1 MKNGNWYITETM
13 NFGINDIKKLRIM
26 ESLDKFN
33 EVTNSQKMTYDEYK
47 AIQAEVVKNLQTLD
61 ADHQAQLRL
70 ALEERNERLA
80 KLQEVYFR
88 AKSDFNNAVHDVE
101 LVFNSAI
108 KSLNSLHK
116 SKCVEQYNIRD
127 MANVIFTR
135 QFRKYPEITD
145 TPAFVD
151 DLADIEPNVELDTQ
165 EGGEDG
171 ESE

>member
-1 MKNGNWYITETM
+1 
-13 NFGINDIKKLRIM
+13 M

-47 AIQAEVVKNLQTLD
+47 AIQAEVVKNLQALE
-61 ADHQAQLRL
+61 ADHQEQLRL

-88 AKSDFNNAVHDVE
+88 AKSDFNNAIHDVE
-101 LVFNSAI
+101 LVFQSAI

-127 MANVIFTR
+127 MANVVFTR
-135 QFRKYPEITD
+135 QFRHYPEITD

-151 DLADIEPNVELDTQ
+151 DLGDIEPNVELDTQ
-165 EGGEDG
+165 EGGDNG

>member
-1 MKNGNWYITETM
+1 
-13 NFGINDIKKLRIM
+13 M

-33 EVTNSQKMTYDEYK
+33 EVTNSKRMTYDEYK
-47 AIQAEVVKNLQTLD
+47 AIQAEVVKNLQALN

-70 ALEERNERLA
+70 ALEERNQRLS

-88 AKSDFNNAVHDVE
+88 AKSDFNNAVNDVE
-101 LVFNSAI
+101 LVFHSAI
-108 KSLNSLHK
+108 KSLNNLHK

-127 MANVIFTR
+127 MANVVFTR
-135 QFRKYPEITD
+135 QFRHYPEITD
-145 TPAFVD
+145 TSAFVD
-151 DLADIEPNVELDTQ
+151 DLEDIEPNVELDPQ

>member
-1 MKNGNWYITETM
+1 
-13 NFGINDIKKLRIM
+13 M

-47 AIQAEVVKNLQTLD
+47 AIQAEVVKNLQALN
-61 ADHQAQLRL
+61 ADHQEQLRL

-80 KLQEVYFR
+80 KLQDVYFR

-135 QFRKYPEITD
+135 QFRRYPEITD

>member
-1 MKNGNWYITETM
+1 
-13 NFGINDIKKLRIM
+13 M

-33 EVTNSQKMTYDEYK
+33 EVTNSQMMTYDEYK
-47 AIQAEVVKNLQTLD
+47 AIQAEVVKNLQTLN

-101 LVFNSAI
+101 LVFISAI

-135 QFRKYPEITD
+135 QFRRYPEITD

-171 ESE
+171 E

>member
-1 MKNGNWYITETM
+1 
-13 NFGINDIKKLRIM
+13 M

-47 AIQAEVVKNLQTLD
+47 AIQAEVVKNLQALD
-61 ADHQAQLRL
+61 ADHQEQLRL
-70 ALEERNERLA
+70 ALEERDQRYAN
-80 KLQEVYFR
+80 LQEVYFR
-88 AKSDFNNAVHDVE
+88 AKSDFNNAIHDVE
-101 LVFNSAI
+101 LVFQSAI

-127 MANVIFTR
+127 MANVVFTR
-135 QFRKYPEITD
+135 QFRHYPEITD

-151 DLADIEPNVELDTQ
+151 DLADIEPNVELDQ
-165 EGGEDG
+165 QKGGNNG

>member
-1 MKNGNWYITETM
+1 
-13 NFGINDIKKLRIM
+13 M

-33 EVTNSQKMTYDEYK
+33 EVTNSKRMTYDEYK
-47 AIQAEVVKNLQTLD
+47 AIQAEVVKNLQALD
-61 ADHQAQLRL
+61 ADHQEQLRL
-70 ALEERNERLA
+70 ALEERNQRYA

-88 AKSDFNNAVHDVE
+88 AKSDFNNAIHDVE
-101 LVFNSAI
+101 LVFQSAI

-127 MANVIFTR
+127 MANVVFTR
-135 QFRKYPEITD
+135 QFRHYPEITD

-151 DLADIEPNVELDTQ
+151 DLGDIEPNVELDPQ
-165 EGGEDG
+165 EGGNNG

>member
-1 MKNGNWYITETM
+1 
-13 NFGINDIKKLRIM
+13 M

-33 EVTNSQKMTYDEYK
+33 EVTNSQRMTYDEYK
-47 AIQAEVVKNLQTLD
+47 AIQAEVVKNLQALE
-61 ADHQAQLRL
+61 ADHQEQLRL
-70 ALEERNERLA
+70 ALEERDQRYA

-88 AKSDFNNAVHDVE
+88 AKSDFNNAIHDVE
-101 LVFNSAI
+101 LVFQSAI
-108 KSLNSLHK
+108 KSLNNLHK

-135 QFRKYPEITD
+135 QFRRYPEITD

>member
-1 MKNGNWYITETM
+1 
-13 NFGINDIKKLRIM
+13 M

-47 AIQAEVVKNLQTLD
+47 AIQAEVVKNLQALD
-61 ADHQAQLRL
+61 ADHQEQLRL
-70 ALEERNERLA
+70 ALEERDQRYA

-88 AKSDFNNAVHDVE
+88 AKSDFNNAIHDVE
-101 LVFNSAI
+101 LVFQSAI
-108 KSLNSLHK
+108 KSLNNLHK
-116 SKCVEQYNIRD
+116 STCVEQYNIRD

-135 QFRKYPEITD
+135 QFRRYPEITD
-145 TPAFVD
+145 TPTFAD

-171 ESE
+171 E

>member
-1 MKNGNWYITETM
+1 
-13 NFGINDIKKLRIM
+13 M

-47 AIQAEVVKNLQTLD
+47 AIQAEVVKNLQALE
-61 ADHQAQLRL
+61 ADHQEQLRL
-70 ALEERNERLA
+70 ALEERDQRYA

-88 AKSDFNNAVHDVE
+88 AKSDFNNAIHDVE
-101 LVFNSAI
+101 LVFQSAI
-108 KSLNSLHK
+108 KSLNNLHK

-135 QFRKYPEITD
+135 QFRRYPEITD
-145 TPAFVD
+145 TPTFAD

-171 ESE
+171 E

>member
-1 MKNGNWYITETM
+1 
-13 NFGINDIKKLRIM
+13 M

-47 AIQAEVVKNLQTLD
+47 AIQAEVVKNLQALD
-61 ADHQAQLRL
+61 ADHQEQLRL

-151 DLADIEPNVELDTQ
+151 DLADIEPDVELDPQ

>member
-1 MKNGNWYITETM
+1 
-13 NFGINDIKKLRIM
+13 M

-33 EVTNSQKMTYDEYK
+33 EVTNSKRMTYDEYK
-47 AIQAEVVKNLQTLD
+47 AIQAEVVKNLQALE
-61 ADHQAQLRL
+61 ADHQEQLRL

-88 AKSDFNNAVHDVE
+88 AKSDFNNAIHDVE
-101 LVFNSAI
+101 LVFQSAI

-135 QFRKYPEITD
+135 QFRRYPEITD

-151 DLADIEPNVELDTQ
+151 DLGDIEPNVELDPQ
-165 EGGEDG
+165 EGGNNG

>member
-1 MKNGNWYITETM
+1 
-13 NFGINDIKKLRIM
+13 M

-33 EVTNSQKMTYDEYK
+33 EVTNSKRMTYDEYK
-47 AIQAEVVKNLQTLD
+47 AIQAEVVKNLQALD

>member
-1 MKNGNWYITETM
+1 
-13 NFGINDIKKLRIM
+13 M

-47 AIQAEVVKNLQTLD
+47 AIQAEVVKNLQALD
-61 ADHQAQLRL
+61 ADHQEQLRL

-88 AKSDFNNAVHDVE
+88 AKSDFNNAIHDVE
-101 LVFNSAI
+101 LVFQSAI

-135 QFRKYPEITD
+135 QFRRYPEITD

-151 DLADIEPNVELDTQ
+151 DLADIEPNVELEPQ

>member
-1 MKNGNWYITETM
+1 
-13 NFGINDIKKLRIM
+13 M

-47 AIQAEVVKNLQTLD
+47 AIQAEVVKNLQALD
-61 ADHQAQLRL
+61 ADHQEQLRL
-70 ALEERNERLA
+70 ALEERDQRYA

-88 AKSDFNNAVHDVE
+88 AKSDFNNAIHDVE
-101 LVFNSAI
+101 LVFQLAI
-108 KSLNSLHK
+108 KSLNNLHK

-127 MANVIFTR
+127 MANVVFTR
-135 QFRKYPEITD
+135 QFRRYPEITD

-151 DLADIEPNVELDTQ
+151 DLADIEPKVELDPQ
-165 EGGEDG
+165 EGGEDV

>member
-1 MKNGNWYITETM
+1 
-13 NFGINDIKKLRIM
+13 M
-26 ESLDKFN
+26 ESINKFN

-47 AIQAEVVKNLQTLD
+47 AIQAEVVKNLQALD
-61 ADHQAQLRL
+61 ADHQEQLRL
-70 ALEERNERLA
+70 ALEERDQRYA

-101 LVFNSAI
+101 LVFQSAI
-108 KSLNSLHK
+108 KSLNNLHK

-145 TPAFVD
+145 TPTFAD
-151 DLADIEPNVELDTQ
+151 DLADIEPNVELEAQ
-165 EGGEDG
+165 EGGDNG

>member
-1 MKNGNWYITETM
+1 
-13 NFGINDIKKLRIM
+13 M

-33 EVTNSQKMTYDEYK
+33 EVTNSQNMTYDEYK
-47 AIQAEVVKNLQTLD
+47 AIQTEVVKNLQALN
-61 ADHQAQLRL
+61 ADHQEQLRL

-80 KLQEVYFR
+80 KLQDVYFR
-88 AKSDFNNAVHDVE
+88 AKSDFNNAVHDLE
-101 LVFNSAI
+101 LVFQSAI

-127 MANVIFTR
+127 MANMVFTR
-135 QFRKYPEITD
+135 QFRNYPEISD

-151 DLADIEPNVELDTQ
+151 DLADIEPNVELDQQ

>member
-1 MKNGNWYITETM
+1 
-13 NFGINDIKKLRIM
+13 M

-47 AIQAEVVKNLQTLD
+47 AIQAEVVKNLQALE
-61 ADHQAQLRL
+61 ADHQEQLRL
-70 ALEERNERLA
+70 ALEERNQRYA

-88 AKSDFNNAVHDVE
+88 AKSDFNNAIHDVE
-101 LVFNSAI
+101 LVFQSAI

-135 QFRKYPEITD
+135 QFRRYPEITD

-171 ESE
+171 E

>member
-1 MKNGNWYITETM
+1 MDS
-13 NFGINDIKKLRIM
+13 IN
-26 ESLDKFN
+26 KFN

-47 AIQAEVVKNLQTLD
+47 AIQAEVVKNLQALD
-61 ADHQAQLRL
+61 ADHQEQLRL
-70 ALEERNERLA
+70 ALEERDQRYA

-88 AKSDFNNAVHDVE
+88 AKSDFNNAIHDVE
-101 LVFNSAI
+101 LVFQSAI
-108 KSLNSLHK
+108 KSLNNLHK

-127 MANVIFTR
+127 MANVVFTR
-135 QFRKYPEITD
+135 QFRHYPEITD

-151 DLADIEPNVELDTQ
+151 DLADIEPNVELDPQ

>member
-1 MKNGNWYITETM
+1 MDS
-13 NFGINDIKKLRIM
+13 IN
-26 ESLDKFN
+26 KFN
-33 EVTNSQKMTYDEYK
+33 ELTNSQKMTYDEYK
-47 AIQAEVVKNLQTLD
+47 AIQAEVVKNLQALD
-61 ADHQAQLRL
+61 ADHQEQLRL
-70 ALEERNERLA
+70 ALEERNQRLA
-80 KLQEVYFR
+80 NLQEVYFR
-88 AKSDFNNAVHDVE
+88 AKSDFNNAVNDVE
-101 LVFNSAI
+101 LVFRSAI
-108 KSLNSLHK
+108 KSLNGLHK

-151 DLADIEPNVELDTQ
+151 DLADIEPDVELDQQ

>member
-1 MKNGNWYITETM
+1 
-13 NFGINDIKKLRIM
+13 M

-47 AIQAEVVKNLQTLD
+47 AIQAEVVKNLQALE
-61 ADHQAQLRL
+61 ADHQEQLRL
-70 ALEERNERLA
+70 ALEERDQRYA

-88 AKSDFNNAVHDVE
+88 AKSDFNNAIHDVE
-101 LVFNSAI
+101 LVFQSAI
-108 KSLNSLHK
+108 KSLNNMHK

-127 MANVIFTR
+127 MANVVFTR
-135 QFRKYPEITD
+135 QFRHYPEITD
-145 TPAFVD
+145 TPTFAD
-151 DLADIEPNVELDTQ
+151 DLADIEPNVELEAQ

>member
-1 MKNGNWYITETM
+1 
-13 NFGINDIKKLRIM
+13 M

-47 AIQAEVVKNLQTLD
+47 AIQAEVVKNLQALD

-70 ALEERNERLA
+70 ALEERNQRYA

-88 AKSDFNNAVHDVE
+88 AKTDFNNAVHDLE
-101 LVFNSAI
+101 LVFQSSI
-108 KSLNSLHK
+108 KALNSLHK

-127 MANVIFTR
+127 MANVVFTR

-151 DLADIEPNVELDTQ
+151 DLADIEPDVELDTQ
-165 EGGEDG
+165 EGGDDG

>member
-1 MKNGNWYITETM
+1 
-13 NFGINDIKKLRIM
+13 M

-47 AIQAEVVKNLQTLD
+47 AIQAEVVKNLQALN
-61 ADHQAQLRL
+61 ADHQEQLRL

-80 KLQEVYFR
+80 KLQEEYFR
-88 AKSDFNNAVHDVE
+88 AKSDFNNAVHDLE

-135 QFRKYPEITD
+135 QFRRYPEITD

>member
-1 MKNGNWYITETM
+1 MDS
-13 NFGINDIKKLRIM
+13 IN
-26 ESLDKFN
+26 KFN
-33 EVTNSQKMTYDEYK
+33 ELTNSQKMTYDEYK
-47 AIQAEVVKNLQTLD
+47 AIQAEVVKNLQAVD
-61 ADHQAQLRL
+61 ADHQEQLRL
-70 ALEERNERLA
+70 ALEERNQRYA

-101 LVFNSAI
+101 LVFQSAI
-108 KSLNSLHK
+108 KSLNNLHK

-135 QFRKYPEITD
+135 QFRRYPEITD

-151 DLADIEPNVELDTQ
+151 DLADIEPDVELDQQ

>member
-1 MKNGNWYITETM
+1 
-13 NFGINDIKKLRIM
+13 M

-47 AIQAEVVKNLQTLD
+47 AIQAEVVKNLQALD

-80 KLQEVYFR
+80 KLQDVYFR

-135 QFRKYPEITD
+135 QFRHYPEITD
-145 TPAFVD
+145 TPTFVD
-151 DLADIEPNVELDTQ
+151 DLADIEPNVELETQ
-165 EGGEDG
+165 EGGDNG
-171 ESE
+171 E

>member
-1 MKNGNWYITETM
+1 MA
-13 NFGINDIKKLRIM
+13 
-26 ESLDKFN
+26 SSDKFN
-33 EVTNSQKMTYDEYK
+33 EVTNSQKLTYDEYK
-47 AIQAEVVKNLQTLD
+47 AIQAEVVKNLQALD
-61 ADHQAQLRL
+61 ADHQEQLRL
-70 ALEERNERLA
+70 ALEERDQRYA

-101 LVFNSAI
+101 LVFQSAI
-108 KSLNSLHK
+108 KSLNNLHK

-135 QFRKYPEITD
+135 QFRRYPEITD

-151 DLADIEPNVELDTQ
+151 DLGDIEPNVELDPQ
-165 EGGEDG
+165 EGGDNG

>member
-1 MKNGNWYITETM
+1 
-13 NFGINDIKKLRIM
+13 M

-33 EVTNSQKMTYDEYK
+33 EVTNSKRMTYDEYK
-47 AIQAEVVKNLQTLD
+47 AIQAEVVKNLQALD
-61 ADHQAQLRL
+61 ADHQEQLRL
-70 ALEERNERLA
+70 ALEERDQRYA

-101 LVFNSAI
+101 LVVQSAI
-108 KSLNSLHK
+108 KSLNNLHK

-145 TPAFVD
+145 TPTFAD
-151 DLADIEPNVELDTQ
+151 DLADIEPNVELEAQ
-165 EGGEDG
+165 EGGDNG

>member
-1 MKNGNWYITETM
+1 
-13 NFGINDIKKLRIM
+13 M

-47 AIQAEVVKNLQTLD
+47 AIQAEVVKNLQALD

-127 MANVIFTR
+127 MANVVFTR

-151 DLADIEPNVELDTQ
+151 DLGDIEPNVELDQQ